1 MERKKRMAKNLPI
14 ERDGIMKILPHR
26 PPMLL
31 ADRVLAY
38 EEMTIQIESYVDPDA
53 DYLKGHFPF
62 MPIQPG
68 VLIVE
73 AVAQAGALLVDLSH
87 KLPEGMFMAFS
98 AIDSAKFKK
107 PVYPGET
114 MIIDLEITR
123 KRLPFFKFASRVHV
137 GDKLVATVEFSA
149 AQMSFDQ
156 A

>member
-1 MERKKRMAKNLPI
+1 MTKNLPL
-14 ERDGIMKILPHR
+14 ERDAIMAIIPHR

-31 ADRVLAY
+31 ADRVTAY
-38 EEMTIQIESYVDPDA
+38 DEMSITVESFVDPAA
-53 DYLKGHFPF
+53 DYLKGHFPS

-87 KLPEGMFMAFS
+87 KLPDGMFMAFS

-114 MIIDLEITR
+114 MNIDLEIVR
-123 KRLPFFKFASRVHV
+123 KRLPFFKFESRVKV
-137 GDKLVATVEFSA
+137 NAKLVATVNFSA